1 MKKLPQVTKR
11 LSLSLL
17 IFLLVGEVAIRIFF
31 ATTSNNIHQATV
43 EKSEILGWKTKA
55 HHKTTFQTKDQLG
68 KSYTVNYQT
77 KKNGFR
83 TYRNLPVIR
92 Q

>member
-1 MKKLPQVTKR
+1 MKKLTQVTKR

-17 IFLLVGEVAIRIFF
+17 IFLLTGEVAIRLFF
-31 ATTSNNIHQATV
+31 AITANNIHQATV
-43 EKSEILGWKTKA
+43 EKSKILGWETKA

-68 KSYTVNYQT
+68 ESYTVSYQT

-83 TYRNLPVIR
+83 TYPNLLVIR